1 MKQIFGTIVQLVG
14 YVILLGLISGALVS
28 VLFDK
33 PVHPHGIEP

>member
-14 YVILLGLISGALVS
+14 YVILLGLFSVALVS